1 MQQTVWAEYVFV
13 CDLLFDQISQL
24 FIFIRVS
31 ITTEAYFEQ
40 FFIYLTFIVELIDVY
55 VKNIGIF
62 E

>member
-40 FFIYLTFIVELIDVY
+40 FFYLFDVY
-55 VKNIGIF
+55 C
-62 E
+62 